1 MGRVVGRPYTVAAV
15 AFDHHQGRTQA
26 IANEFGGRAWYFRSR
41 PTQKILLP
49 VRYVVDAARMWR
61 MLRDTRPDVLI
72 VITPPVVAPLV
83 AWCWCATH
91 PCRLVIDCHTS
102 SFYSWRWRWSLP
114 VLKLV
119 CKTAVAAL
127 VHTLEDLDRVGG
139 WGVRALLFP
148 DEVPDVSQAR
158 PQPPAARPTVVVAG
172 SLDPFEPIEA
182 TLDAARLLPD
192 VELRFTGYPHRVP
205 EAARRAAPAN
215 AVFTGWLDYPRFLGE
230 LLAAHAVAVF
240 STDPHIMNRAAFEAI
255 GLGRPLVLSDIPGL
269 RGRFGQAALFSA
281 NEPAAMAAAIRR
293 AIEQR
298 DELAATSTQLQ
309 STLRAQHRDAVVQL
323 AAMLEAPHQVS
334 LEATT

>member
-1 MGRVVGRPYTVAAV
+1 MSDRPVRVVAV

-26 IANEFGGRAWYFRSR
+26 IADEFGGRASYFRSR
-41 PTQKILLP
+41 PTQKVLLP
-49 VRYVVDAARMWR
+49 VRYLVDAVRMWR
-61 MLRDTRPDVLI
+61 MLLAEGPEVII
-72 VITPPVVAPLV
+72 VITPPAVAPLV

-91 PCRLVIDCHTS
+91 RCRLVVDCHTS

-114 VLKLV
+114 LLKLV

-127 VHTLEDLDRVGG
+127 VHTHEDLDRVGA

-148 DEVPDVSQAR
+148 DDVPDVSQAQAQ
-158 PQPPAARPTVVVAG
+158 PQATRPTVVVAG

-192 VELRFTGYPHRVP
+192 VEMRFTGYPHRVP
-205 EAARRAAPAN
+205 EIARRAAPAN

-255 GLGRPLVLSDIPGL
+255 GLGRPLVLSDLPGL
-269 RGRFGQAALFSA
+269 RSRFGQAALFSP
-281 NEPAAMAAAIRR
+281 NEPHAMADAIRR
-293 AIEQR
+293 ALQQQ
-298 DELAATSTQLQ
+298 DELAVKSTQLQ
-309 STLRAQHRDAVVQL
+309 STLRAQHQDAVAKL
-323 AAMLEAPHQVS
+323 TAMLEAPHQVS
-334 LEATT
+334 LETA